1 MAFELGLIDNL
12 GTGLEAALSQRQ
24 YEPAKYVYMQQGCL
38 ITNSAPCMNL
48 ELWNS
53 LSPELQDIL
62 INKVGPELYEYA
74 WESIVKEDQ
83 EAKEELENLGLI
95 FSEMS
100 DEDRNAARD
109 CVWNAPAMPTYLG
122 MMDTDIVALAD
133 ALRSEPYDEAPHFP
147 DWSP

>member
-38 ITNSAPCMNL
+38 ITNSFPSMNL

-53 LSPELQDIL
+53 LSPELQDIFM
-62 INKVGPELYEYA
+62 NKVGPEVYEFA
-74 WESIVKEDQ
+74 WDLIVKTDLN
-83 EAKEELENLGLI
+83 AKEELESLGLI
-95 FSEMS
+95 FSEMT
-100 DEDRNAARD
+100 DEDRELARD
-109 CVWNAPAMPTYLG
+109 CVWNSPTLATYLA
-122 MMDTDIVALAD
+122 MMDPDIVALAD
-133 ALRSEPYDEAPHFP
+133 ALRSEPYDEAPHYP